1 MHVTLQKIGRFVRRR
16 RNRRHCTHAT
26 GGRTVGRIELRR
38 ESEKMATAK
47 PAEKTTNAKPAEKT
61 DSVKH
66 AEDKAAEEKAN
77 KLTQIVAKL
86 LLEREGAKRQFLTRD
101 EIIFLQDG
109 VTEVLKHEG
118 TLAEVEAPIVI
129 CGDTHGP
136 RTMTA
141 QSRYRE

>member
-66 AEDKAAEEKAN
+66 AEDKAAESTASTEELRCVLAVIRHGDRTPKQ
-77 KLTQIVAKL
+77 KLKMPARHAK
-86 LLEREGAKRQFLTRD
+86 
-101 EIIFLQDG
+101 
-109 VTEVLKHEG
+109 
-118 TLAEVEAPIVI
+118 
-129 CGDTHGP
+129 
-136 RTMTA
+136 
-141 QSRYRE
+141 